1 MTSTP
6 RTPPPPGAATDTPGE
21 RPAEPPPK
29 ATPPPSAAKRT
40 VTLTMPSST
49 QVASGVLDAVMAP
62 IALARRV
69 LPAKKGLPL
78 YLGLGVL
85 GATEVLEWP
94 VAIGIG
100 VGYAV
105 LRRGEGVLAAPAGTT
120 EEAATKAETKESA
133 ATTARAIMTP
143 DATCV
148 GADETVLE
156 AAKEMTELGVGSLPV
171 RGADERLEGMLT
183 DRDIVVKVLAAG
195 KDPAKVK
202 AGDLA
207 QGEVVTVD
215 ADDEAEAIL
224 RTMSRHKVRRLPVIE
239 DNALVG
245 IVTQADVA
253 RTLPDPK
260 VGDLL
265 EAISS

>member
-6 RTPPPPGAATDTPGE
+6 GTHSPSSAETDTTGE

-29 ATPPPSAAKRT
+29 ATAPPSAAKRT
-40 VTLTMPSST
+40 VTLTMPSPGKI
-49 QVASGVLDAVMAP
+49 ASGVLDAAMAP
-62 IALARRV
+62 VAVARRV

-85 GATEVLEWP
+85 GAAEVLEWP

-105 LRRGEGVLAAPAGTT
+105 LRGGDGGLGAPAATT
-120 EEAATKAETKESA
+120 GAKEGAEESA
-133 ATTARAIMTP
+133 TTTARAIMTP

-148 GADETVLE
+148 GAEESVLD

-171 RGADERLEGMLT
+171 RGPDERLEGMLT
-183 DRDIVVKVLAAG
+183 DRDIVVKVLGEG

-207 QGEVVTVD
+207 QGDVVTVD

-224 RTMSRHKVRRLPVIE
+224 HTMSRNKVRRLPVIE

-253 RTLPDPK
+253 RKLPDPK

>member
-1 MTSTP
+1 
-6 RTPPPPGAATDTPGE
+6 
-21 RPAEPPPK
+21 
-29 ATPPPSAAKRT
+29 
-40 VTLTMPSST
+40 
-49 QVASGVLDAVMAP
+49 
-62 IALARRV
+62 
-69 LPAKKGLPL
+69 
-78 YLGLGVL
+78 
-85 GATEVLEWP
+85 
-94 VAIGIG
+94 
-100 VGYAV
+100 
-105 LRRGEGVLAAPAGTT
+105 
-120 EEAATKAETKESA
+120 
-133 ATTARAIMTP
+133 MTP

-148 GADETVLE
+148 GADETVLD

-224 RTMSRHKVRRLPVIE
+224 RTMSQHKVRRLPVIE
-239 DNALVG
+239 NDALVG

-253 RTLPDPK
+253 RRLPDPK

-265 EAISS
+265 EAIST

>member
-6 RTPPPPGAATDTPGE
+6 GTHSPSSAETDTPGE
-21 RPAEPPPK
+21 PLAEPPPK

-40 VTLTMPSST
+40 VTLTMPSPGRI
-49 QVASGVLDAVMAP
+49 ASGVMDAAMAP
-62 IALARRV
+62 IAVARRV
-69 LPAKKGLPL
+69 LPTKKGLPL

-85 GATEVLEWP
+85 GAAEVLEWP

-105 LRRGEGVLAAPAGTT
+105 LRRDDGVLGAPEGTATT
-120 EEAATKAETKESA
+120 EEAEES

-148 GADETVLE
+148 AADETVLD

-183 DRDIVVKVLAAG
+183 DRDIVVKVLGAG

-207 QGEVVTVD
+207 QGDVVTVD
-215 ADDEAEAIL
+215 ADEEAESIL
-224 RTMSRHKVRRLPVIE
+224 HTMSRNKVRRLPVIE